1 MERLNEI
8 MTRTSQR
15 RQPLNTQRSPQ
26 DDAAQR
32 ARPARPL
39 SEQTARLDQPLARAS
54 QPPRSQPPDQYG
66 QRGPSP
72 RVRETQSGSAPSQPT
87 SRPTHLRPRPTG
99 NRPAAYQSRPSQ
111 APDPGYAPAP
121 QRRGDYY
128 APDDYGPALA
138 ADALEEWEDEEVG
151 MRYGDWESDEN
162 EAQMYLRSNA
172 DPLSRGDYLQTTREM
187 PALPPPESRAH
198 ITRNLRELPAP
209 VTPPPVSRAVVQT
222 AQSYHR
228 ITQPLRPRALPGS
241 AYDALPEP
249 PQAQPQ
255 RTSRQPGAQDR
266 QDRYPAVPGTA
277 LSPVKTRGVCP
288 RCRGAGY
295 LRQDVPFGYPGF
307 GKPVPCSCKDAV
319 LKEKRRQQLRG
330 LSNLD
335 AFRNKSFKTFN
346 TRVPGVQQALQAA
359 ENFALDPDGWLL
371 LIGPNGCGKTHLAA
385 AIANL
390 RLENGSLV
398 LFATVPDLLDHLRA
412 AFAPTSNEVYDQLFA
427 RMREAELL
435 VLDDLGTQQSS
446 PWANEKLFQLL
457 NYRYNSRFPTVITA
471 NNKGLQAVD
480 ERIRSRLSDAGLVT
494 AITFDGSHDYR
505 PRNPR

>member
-8 MTRTSQR
+8 MTRSSQR
-15 RQPLNTQRSPQ
+15 RQPLNAQRSPQ
-26 DDAAQR
+26 GDAAQGP
-32 ARPARPL
+32 RPARPL

-72 RVRETQSGSAPSQPT
+72 RVRETQPGPAPSPSAP
-87 SRPTHLRPRPTG
+87 RPTHLRQRPAGSRPTG
-99 NRPAAYQSRPSQ
+99 YQTRPPQ
-111 APDPGYAPAP
+111 APQPAYAPAP
-121 QRRGDYY
+121 PQRREDYY

-138 ADALEEWEDEEVG
+138 ADALEEWGDEEEVG

-162 EAQMYLRSNA
+162 EVQMYLRSKA
-172 DPLSRGDYLQTTREM
+172 DPLARGDYLQTTREM
-187 PALPPPESRAH
+187 PPLPPPESRAH

-209 VTPPPVSRAVVQT
+209 VTQPPVSRAVVQT
-222 AQSYHR
+222 SQSYHR
-228 ITQPLRPRALPGS
+228 VTQPLRSRTLPGGT
-241 AYDALPEP
+241 YDALPEP
-249 PQAQPQ
+249 QQPQ
-255 RTSRQPGAQDR
+255 RPARQPGGQER
-266 QDRYPAVPGTA
+266 QDTYPVAPGMSLA
-277 LSPVKTRGVCP
+277 PVKTRGVCP

-335 AFRNKSFKTFN
+335 AFRDKSFKTFN

-371 LIGPNGCGKTHLAA
+371 LLGPNGCGKTHLAA

-390 RLENGSLV
+390 RLESGSLV

-446 PWANEKLFQLL
+446 PWASEKLFQLL

-494 AITFDGSHDYR
+494 AITFDGAYDYR